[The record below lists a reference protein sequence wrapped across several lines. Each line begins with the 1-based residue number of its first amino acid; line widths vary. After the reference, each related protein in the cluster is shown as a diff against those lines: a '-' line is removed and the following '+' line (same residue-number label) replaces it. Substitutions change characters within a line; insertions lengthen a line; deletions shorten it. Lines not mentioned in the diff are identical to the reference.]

1 MFFIISVLDKMIL
14 TVSIC
19 VRLQVGSCCL
29 ELNPWVTS
37 LGFKW
42 GKRCR
47 ACSKQ
52 FCWCLQVR
60 GRLSSTVLS
69 LSQINK
75 TGKPCDEWSKSAWK
89 ELRTGADR
97 APAPPLSSPSKPLP
111 RVKVK
116 VRCISLR
123 LRGESVGPA
132 GQHAPCTPAHAGAS
146 WPTHTP
152 PHQPQVRGEGESHDQ
167 ILL

>member
-1 MFFIISVLDKMIL
+1 MIL

-37 LGFKW
+37 LGLKW
-42 GKRCR
+42 GKPCR

-75 TGKPCDEWSKSAWK
+75 TGKPCEGWSKSAWK
-89 ELRTGADR
+89 ELRTGAER
-97 APAPPLSSPSKPLP
+97 APTRRS
-111 RVKVK
+111 
-116 VRCISLR
+116 
-123 LRGESVGPA
+123 
-132 GQHAPCTPAHAGAS
+132 
-146 WPTHTP
+146 
-152 PHQPQVRGEGESHDQ
+152 PHQANLFLGSRSRCAAVSHSGSRVSQPDRPASTRPARLVTPEPADPPTPHLTHHRREERQ
-167 ILL
+167 NHAIKYYFN